1 MIRNMKKIR
10 VLFVTA
16 GLGLS
21 ALSVSA
27 QLTLDECH
35 RMATEH
41 YPLIK
46 RYKLI
51 EQTTGYT
58 IANLSKGWLPQLS
71 FDAQATLQSDVMTLP
86 DALRTMLTGSG
97 YDVKGLRKDQYKVGV
112 NISQVVYDGGT
123 VRASKTVAAAEG
135 DAGEKKNDVDMYKLR
150 ERVNNLFFGVLL
162 AQEKIRLNEDLQS
175 LLLDNCRKVEA
186 MVTGG
191 TAMRADRDAIR
202 AEYLNVCQQ
211 HTELKSARD
220 CYLRM
225 LEIFIGRQVDSELM
239 KPEAIVPLDNLSNR
253 PELQYFD
260 SQTRLLGAKERQLDT
275 SLRPHLSLFAQGYY
289 GYPGYDMF
297 GDMFSRD
304 WSLNGMVGL
313 KLSWNISNFY
323 THRNNK
329 RKLAV
334 SRAEIENAKEVFL
347 FNNSLQYTEDR
358 AAIERYRLV
367 MAEDEEIISLRS
379 SVRRSAEEKL
389 SHGVIDVNDLLH
401 EISRENSAKIAL
413 STHEIEMLKSIYELK
428 YTLNK

>member
-1 MIRNMKKIR
+1 MKKIR

-16 GLGLS
+16 GLGFS
-21 ALSVSA
+21 SLSVSA

-35 RMATEH
+35 RMAAEH
-41 YPLIK
+41 YPLVK
-46 RYKLI
+46 RYELI

-58 IANLSKGWLPQLS
+58 LANLSKGYLPQLS

-86 DALRTMLTGSG
+86 DALQTMLTGSG
-97 YDVKGLRKDQYKVGV
+97 YDVKGLKKDQYKVGV
-112 NISQVVYDGGT
+112 SISQVVYDGGT
-123 VRASKTVAAAEG
+123 IKASKTAAAAEG
-135 DAGEKKNDVDMYKLR
+135 DAMEKKNDVDMYQLR

-162 AQEKIRLNEDLQS
+162 TQEKIRLNEDLQS
-175 LLLDNCRKVEA
+175 LLLDNCRKVEV
-186 MVTGG
+186 MVNGG
-191 TAMRADRDAIR
+191 IAMRADRDAIH

-211 HTELKSARD
+211 HTELLSVKN

-225 LEIFIGRQVDSELM
+225 LEIFIGRHVDSELK
-239 KPEAIVPLDNLSNR
+239 KPEAILPTDVLSNR
-253 PELQYFD
+253 PELLYFD
-260 SQTRLLGAKERQLDT
+260 SQTRFLNAKEKQLDA
-275 SLRPHLSLFAQGYY
+275 SLRPRLSLFAQGYY

-297 GDMFSRD
+297 EDMFSRD
-304 WSLNGMVGL
+304 WSLNGTVEV

-323 THRNNK
+323 THKNDK

-347 FNNSLQYTEDR
+347 FNNSLQHTENR

-389 SHGVIDVNDLLH
+389 SHGIIDVNDLLQ
-401 EISRENSAKIAL
+401 EINRENSAKISL